1 MKNLYI
7 VSLLRGITI
16 GFYAPVWI
24 IYLYNSGYNLFL
36 LGLIGTAFEIMKFVF
51 EIPSGAFSD
60 KFGVKYNLI
69 TSFICLSITWF
80 LFPFSSNITILI
92 ILLLTWTLSET
103 LFSGTFESW
112 ISKEVKQSDFSQT
125 LFNNTKVFI
134 LFIII
139 ISPLASFTYKMNELL
154 PFVLAS
160 MSSLILTLYLIFFVK
175 IKKSEQHE
183 IEKNHSSIIDI
194 IKDASVTMLKNKRTM
209 NIIIASFF
217 FAFVIDTIDRYW
229 QPFFQHIHIDE
240 GIFGFVTTVGGLTLL
255 LLLHIFSVFD
265 NQLNRVPERYN
276 ILITFISILLIL
288 LSIGKKA
295 AAFFSVSLVT
305 IADDLMNIL
314 INNAINQEMS
324 NKSTSMATIFSLN
337 GASGALGE
345 ILSGILFGFIILKL
359 GYNLTFIYCSALL
372 VVPLILYIYN
382 VKLINKRGSS
392 VTKPENYS

>member
-288 LSIGKKA
+288 LLSIGKKA

-324 NKSTSMATIFSLN
+324 NKSTSMATIF
-337 GASGALGE
+337 
-345 ILSGILFGFIILKL
+345 
-359 GYNLTFIYCSALL
+359 
-372 VVPLILYIYN
+372 
-382 VKLINKRGSS
+382 
-392 VTKPENYS
+392 

>member
-1 MKNLYI
+1 
-7 VSLLRGITI
+7 
-16 GFYAPVWI
+16 
-24 IYLYNSGYNLFL
+24 
-36 LGLIGTAFEIMKFVF
+36 
-51 EIPSGAFSD
+51 
-60 KFGVKYNLI
+60 
-69 TSFICLSITWF
+69 
-80 LFPFSSNITILI
+80 
-92 ILLLTWTLSET
+92 
-103 LFSGTFESW
+103 W

-288 LSIGKKA
+288 LLSIGKKA

-314 INNAINQEMS
+314 INNAI
-324 NKSTSMATIFSLN
+324 
-337 GASGALGE
+337 
-345 ILSGILFGFIILKL
+345 
-359 GYNLTFIYCSALL
+359 
-372 VVPLILYIYN
+372 
-382 VKLINKRGSS
+382 
-392 VTKPENYS
+392 

>member
-1 MKNLYI
+1 
-7 VSLLRGITI
+7 
-16 GFYAPVWI
+16 
-24 IYLYNSGYNLFL
+24 
-36 LGLIGTAFEIMKFVF
+36 
-51 EIPSGAFSD
+51 
-60 KFGVKYNLI
+60 
-69 TSFICLSITWF
+69 
-80 LFPFSSNITILI
+80 
-92 ILLLTWTLSET
+92 
-103 LFSGTFESW
+103 
-112 ISKEVKQSDFSQT
+112 
-125 LFNNTKVFI
+125 
-134 LFIII
+134 
-139 ISPLASFTYKMNELL
+139 LL

-288 LSIGKKA
+288 LLSIGKKV
-295 AAFFSVSLVT
+295 AAFF
-305 IADDLMNIL
+305 
-314 INNAINQEMS
+314 
-324 NKSTSMATIFSLN
+324 
-337 GASGALGE
+337 
-345 ILSGILFGFIILKL
+345 
-359 GYNLTFIYCSALL
+359 
-372 VVPLILYIYN
+372 
-382 VKLINKRGSS
+382 
-392 VTKPENYS
+392 

>member
-1 MKNLYI
+1 
-7 VSLLRGITI
+7 
-16 GFYAPVWI
+16 
-24 IYLYNSGYNLFL
+24 
-36 LGLIGTAFEIMKFVF
+36 FVF

-276 ILITFISILLIL
+276 IL
-288 LSIGKKA
+288 
-295 AAFFSVSLVT
+295 
-305 IADDLMNIL
+305 
-314 INNAINQEMS
+314 
-324 NKSTSMATIFSLN
+324 
-337 GASGALGE
+337 
-345 ILSGILFGFIILKL
+345 
-359 GYNLTFIYCSALL
+359 
-372 VVPLILYIYN
+372 
-382 VKLINKRGSS
+382 
-392 VTKPENYS
+392 

>member
-16 GFYAPVWI
+16 GFYAPIWI

-36 LGLIGTAFEIMKFVF
+36 LGVIGTVFEIMKFVF
-51 EIPSGAFSD
+51 EIPSGAISD
-60 KFGVKYNLI
+60 KFGIKYNLI
-69 TSFICLSITWF
+69 ASFFCLSITWF
-80 LFPFSSNITILI
+80 LFPFSSNLMILI

-112 ISKEVKQSDFSQT
+112 ISKETEKSDFT
-125 LFNNTKVFI
+125 RVLFNNTKIFI

-139 ISPLASFTYKMNELL
+139 ISPLASFIYKINEFL
-154 PFVLAS
+154 PFILAA
-160 MSSLILTLYLIFFVK
+160 MSSLILIFFVK
-175 IKKSEQHE
+175 IRKSEQNE
-183 IEKNHSSIIDI
+183 IEDRSSIIDI
-194 IKDASVTMLKNKRTM
+194 IKNASVAMLKNTRTM

-229 QPFFQHIHIDE
+229 QPFFQHINIDE
-240 GIFGFVTTVGGLTLL
+240 SAFGFVTTVGGITLL
-255 LLLHIFSVFD
+255 ILLHIFSVFD

-276 ILITFISILLIL
+276 VLITFISILLIL
-288 LSIGKKA
+288 LLSIGKKVV
-295 AAFFSVSLVT
+295 AFFSVSLVT
-305 IADDLMNIL
+305 IADDLMNAV

-324 NKSTSMATIFSLN
+324 DKSTSMATIFSLN

-345 ILSGILFGFIILKL
+345 ILSGVIFGFLILKS

-372 VVPLILYIYN
+372 VIPLILYIYN
-382 VKLINKRGSS
+382 VKLVNKKSAS
-392 VTKPENYS
+392 IPKVEKN

>member
-1 MKNLYI
+1 
-7 VSLLRGITI
+7 
-16 GFYAPVWI
+16 
-24 IYLYNSGYNLFL
+24 
-36 LGLIGTAFEIMKFVF
+36 
-51 EIPSGAFSD
+51 
-60 KFGVKYNLI
+60 
-69 TSFICLSITWF
+69 
-80 LFPFSSNITILI
+80 
-92 ILLLTWTLSET
+92 
-103 LFSGTFESW
+103 
-112 ISKEVKQSDFSQT
+112 
-125 LFNNTKVFI
+125 
-134 LFIII
+134 
-139 ISPLASFTYKMNELL
+139 
-154 PFVLAS
+154 
-160 MSSLILTLYLIFFVK
+160 
-175 IKKSEQHE
+175 
-183 IEKNHSSIIDI
+183 
-194 IKDASVTMLKNKRTM
+194 ASVTMLKNKRTM

-288 LSIGKKA
+288 LLSIGKKV

-359 GYNLTFIYCSALL
+359 GYN
-372 VVPLILYIYN
+372 
-382 VKLINKRGSS
+382 
-392 VTKPENYS
+392 